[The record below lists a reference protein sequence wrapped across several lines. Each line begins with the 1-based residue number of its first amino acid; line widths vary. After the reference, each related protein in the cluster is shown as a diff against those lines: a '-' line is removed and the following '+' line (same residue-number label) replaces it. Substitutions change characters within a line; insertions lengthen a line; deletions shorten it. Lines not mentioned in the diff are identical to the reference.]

1 MTCLVTLEHVAEKVF
16 LYIEL
21 ALYNVFVYRIF
32 LHHLL
37 WWQSL
42 SYQQTWL
49 FWNSLWWYLGSLWA
63 QSAFLFPRQARMS
76 KSPSSSH
83 WYKAI
88 LVFHLESKS
97 NLIMYVSI
105 IVHFPLSLC
114 INIQLTRRSEGG
126 TSNNCRKA
134 LEALRTFSSVESS
147 SVPVS
152 KRACQWM
159 GFVYHTM

>member
-16 LYIEL
+16 LHIEL
-21 ALYNVFVYRIF
+21 ALYNVFVYIIF

-105 IVHFPLSLC
+105 IVHFSFVTLYQHTAYKTFWRRYIKQLSKSSWGAAHLF
-114 INIQLTRRSEGG
+114 IS
-126 TSNNCRKA
+126 RK
-134 LEALRTFSSVESS
+134 LICTGV
-147 SVPVS
+147 
-152 KRACQWM
+152 
-159 GFVYHTM
+159 